1 MKTLTTK
8 CGKTVLVDPS
18 IYELYK
24 DRTLVIVKELVYAYV
39 PSSKTGRYQRKA
51 LARIVAQASSQGL
64 IEYVNGNRLDLRL
77 ENLRITNKSKL
88 TKRVNKGVD
97 KRSGGIRPWRAR
109 IRVNGKRINLGSF
122 GTETEAIRAYDE
134 AYRKYYG

>member
-1 MKTLTTK
+1 MKTLMTK

-24 DRTLVIVKELVYAYV
+24 EKTLVIVKELVYAYV
-39 PSSKTGRYQRKA
+39 ASSKTGRYQRKA
-51 LARIVAQASSQGL
+51 LARIVAQVSSNEL
-64 IEYVNGNRLDLRL
+64 LEHINGNKLDLRL
-77 ENLRITNKSKL
+77 ENLRVVSKSKL
-88 TKRVNKGVD
+88 TKRTNKGVD

-122 GTETEAIRAYDE
+122 GTEKEAIRAYDE